1 MIICWNM
8 ACFRTAHDGTPGAP
22 RMRLLKQQKKY
33 DKNHTD
39 ARLGRLGRSPYPRLP
54 WRAVAS
60 SVPAAQRNECVL
72 LMAAKKK
79 KAKAKIAEKEEKKQA
94 LKA

>member
-1 MIICWNM
+1 
-8 ACFRTAHDGTPGAP
+8 
-22 RMRLLKQQKKY
+22 
-33 DKNHTD
+33 
-39 ARLGRLGRSPYPRLP
+39 
-54 WRAVAS
+54 VAS